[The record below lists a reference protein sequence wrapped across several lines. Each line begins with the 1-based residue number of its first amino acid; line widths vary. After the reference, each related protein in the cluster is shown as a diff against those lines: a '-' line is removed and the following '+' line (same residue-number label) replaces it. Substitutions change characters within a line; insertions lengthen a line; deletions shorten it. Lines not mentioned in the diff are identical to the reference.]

1 MGTRRRC
8 RTTMS
13 HMSCERWR
21 EAISATVDGEEPGI
35 DARLV
40 DAHMARCPSCRT
52 FRAASD
58 EARRATRVRAAQ
70 PMPDLSRRVAK
81 LAAIADR
88 AARWSTVRVL
98 LAVVAIEIVAFSVPM
113 LILGDDASSSTH
125 ASRHLGAFTLAYG
138 VGLLVVVVRPAR
150 ARTMLPVAAVLAGA
164 LVITAI
170 IDLVEG
176 RIPLTGEAQHLP
188 ELISVV
194 LIWLLT
200 VPTPRIIGR
209 AGARHGFEDV
219 ELRLIDEQRDAG

>member
-1 MGTRRRC
+1 LSDDYG
-8 RTTMS
+8 

-21 EAISATVDGEEPGI
+21 EAISATIDGEDPGL
-35 DARLV
+35 DVRLV
-40 DAHMARCPSCRT
+40 DAHVARCPSCRT

-58 EARRATRVRAAQ
+58 EARRATRLHAAQ
-70 PMPDLSRRVAK
+70 PMPDLSRSVTR
-81 LAAIADR
+81 LTAIADR

-98 LAVVAIEIVAFSVPM
+98 LAVVAVEIVAFSVPM
-113 LILGDDASSSTH
+113 LILGDDAGSSTH
-125 ASRHLGAFTLAYG
+125 TSRHLGAFTAAYG

-164 LVITAI
+164 LVITSI

-200 VPTPRIIGR
+200 VPTPRRSGR
-209 AGARHGFEDV
+209 AGTRNGFEDV
-219 ELRLIDEQRDAG
+219 ELRVVDHHRDAG